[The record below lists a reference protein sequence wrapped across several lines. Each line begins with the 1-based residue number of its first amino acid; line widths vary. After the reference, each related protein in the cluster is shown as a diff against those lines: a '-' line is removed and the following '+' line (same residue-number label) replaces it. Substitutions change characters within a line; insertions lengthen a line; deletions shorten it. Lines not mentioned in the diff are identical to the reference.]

1 MILYQQVTALME
13 ALCAVLRHGNAP
25 NCEAALQLLSSRIV
39 PRVQALEAADSSTA
53 VHNRSSIT
61 SNSSSS
67 SSGSISSSGDVAQGS
82 LTSLGV
88 LLLDDSLL
96 VSAIRGDA
104 GSRRGNAGCQLQV
117 LEHFNLL
124 KFVY

>member
-1 MILYQQVTALME
+1 ME
-13 ALCAVLRHGNAP
+13 ALCTVLRHGNAA

-39 PRVQALEAADSSTA
+39 PRVQALEAADTTA
-53 VHNRSSIT
+53 ATVHSRSSIT
-61 SNSSSS
+61 SSSSSS
-67 SSGSISSSGDVAQGS
+67 SSGSISGSGDVAQGS

-96 VSAIRGDA
+96 VAAIRGDA

-117 LEHFNLL
+117 LEVRCNLL
-124 KFVY
+124 KCLY